1 MAYKSLTEYNFPQD
15 LKTMSLEEMDRLCG
29 DIREFLVEKVS
40 KTGGHL
46 ASNLGVVELTVAIHK
61 YYKTPKDKIVWDVG
75 HQTYVHKILTGRAKD
90 FDTLRLDGGM
100 SGFPK
105 QAESEHDLLDM
116 GHSST
121 SVSIAAGLAAAR
133 DLRGEDY
140 AVVAVIGDGALT
152 GGEAYEAL
160 NSLGATKGKVITILN
175 DNGMSISKNT
185 GGMSQHLSGMR
196 TSKAYQ
202 EFKLT
207 VKNTLKKTP
216 GVYKGVEHI
225 KDTVKYAFMGGVV
238 FEEMGITYLGPVDGH
253 NIEDLLNAFSLAKRV
268 QGPVI
273 IHAITKKGKG
283 YAPAEANPGLFHG
296 IGPFDIATG
305 KPLSKGQGISYSKVF
320 GDKLV
325 ELAGKDPGIV
335 AVSAAMIEGTGLTRF
350 AELYPDRI
358 FDMGIAE
365 QSAVSFAAGLAKN
378 GLQPVVAIYS
388 TFLQRGYDQIMID
401 VCLNKLPVIFAIDRA
416 GCVGQDGQTHH
427 GVFDLSYL
435 SHMPGMTVLSPRDGI
450 ELEEMMEY
458 ALTLDGPVAIRYPR
472 GNATNFETSGRFCG
486 HNYFMVNHDSEK
498 TDVEIWASGKMVKS
512 ALSACDILT
521 EKGYKVSVLNNAVIF
536 PLDTELL
543 NTAESRTK
551 MIVTL
556 EDNVVTGGAGQS
568 ISAYLSEIGSATA
581 SHVIGWPT
589 EFIEHGTTDMLF
601 EKYGLDGKGVAE
613 RISGYIEGQA

>member
-46 ASNLGVVELTVAIHK
+46 ASNLGVVELTVALHK

-75 HQTYVHKILTGRAKD
+75 HQTYVHKILTGRAGD
-90 FDTLRLDGGM
+90 FDTLRLDGGI

-105 QAESEHDLLDM
+105 MAESEHDLLDM

-140 AVVAVIGDGALT
+140 AVVAIIGDGALT

-185 GGMSQHLSGMR
+185 GGMSQYLSGMR

-216 GVYKGVEHI
+216 GVYKGVEHV
-225 KDTVKYAFMGGVV
+225 KDTIKYAFIGGVV

-305 KPLSKGQGISYSKVF
+305 KPHPKGPGISYSKVF
-320 GDKLV
+320 GDKLT
-325 ELAGKDPGIV
+325 ELAGKDPAVV

-350 AELYPDRI
+350 AEKYPDRI

-365 QSAVSFAAGLAKN
+365 QSAVSFAAGLARN
-378 GLQPVVAIYS
+378 GLKPVVAIYS
-388 TFLQRGYDQIMID
+388 TFLQRAYDQIMVD

-435 SHMPGMTVLSPRDGI
+435 SHMPEMTVLSPRDGI

-458 ALTLDGPVAIRYPR
+458 AFTLGGPVAIRYPR
-472 GNATNFETSGRFCG
+472 GNATNFETSGRFDG
-486 HNYFMVNHDSEK
+486 HNYFMVNHENEQS
-498 TDVEIWASGKMVKS
+498 DVEIWASGKMVKIAMDAS
-512 ALSACDILT
+512 EILS
-521 EKGYKVSVLNNAVIF
+521 ERGYKVNVLNNAVLV

-543 NTAESRTK
+543 SSAKTRTK

-556 EDNVVTGGAGQS
+556 EDNVVTGGVGQS
-568 ISAYLSEIGSATA
+568 ISAYMSENGGDIPV
-581 SHVIGWPT
+581 HIIGWPT
-589 EFIEHGTTDMLF
+589 EFIEHGSTDKLF
-601 EKYGLDGKGVAE
+601 EKYGLDAGGVAE
-613 RISGYIEGQA
+613 RISGYIEG